1 MCVDSNRQR
10 RRMLMLLLFAL
21 LFSHFLQSCGACGT
35 KGDVSSVGE
44 WDGQWPENY
53 DANRPF
59 PAHAVNG
66 TDARFA
72 ENVVNAPAIAT
83 E

>member
-1 MCVDSNRQR
+1 MNAHVSPICASV
-10 RRMLMLLLFAL
+10 
-21 LFSHFLQSCGACGT
+21 SHSFQSCGACGA

-72 ENVVNAPAIAT
+72 ENVVSAPRIAT

>member
-1 MCVDSNRQR
+1 MLNDS
-10 RRMLMLLLFAL
+10 LFL
-21 LFSHFLQSCGACGT
+21 IVFLCGFCSPQSCGACGT
-35 KGDVSSVGE
+35 KKGDESGVGE

-53 DANRPF
+53 DAGRPF
-59 PAHAVNG
+59 PAYAVNG

-72 ENVVNAPAIAT
+72 ENVSAKKAPAIAT